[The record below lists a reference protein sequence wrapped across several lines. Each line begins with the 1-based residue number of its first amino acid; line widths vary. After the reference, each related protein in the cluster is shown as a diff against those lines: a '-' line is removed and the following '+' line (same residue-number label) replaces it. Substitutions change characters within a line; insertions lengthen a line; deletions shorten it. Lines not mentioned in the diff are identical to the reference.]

1 MAKVNGVGSQMSGKV
16 GQLIY
21 RHTKYGTVV
30 YEAPVKASVP
40 QRTEAQMQVRT
51 QLGNL
56 AAVYGQ
62 LTSFGAF
69 PPSHLGNSSKLD
81 CTRFG
86 VGLTRL

>member
-16 GQLIY
+16 GELIY

-56 AAVYGQ
+56 AVAHREC
-62 LTSFGAF
+62 S
-69 PPSHLGNSSKLD
+69 
-81 CTRFG
+81 
-86 VGLTRL
+86 